1 MISTPNPE
9 IALTTQWVHDIMV
22 EFTYQF
28 QGFSQYRCQVR
39 SRSEEEIKTLSTLN
53 NVWALPTVMGILNK
67 LSSMLKPG
75 ASKET
80 TLEQFSYFAA
90 IEKIRLEC
98 LLGDYGAAL
107 DTATLIKFGDRSE
120 LFYELPSC
128 HVNLYYHTG
137 VCQMMLRK
145 YGDAID
151 TFVDVA
157 LHVARTLKLGNQPGM
172 KKDGGDQLMKK
183 MLDKM
188 LALTAICI
196 SLSPGSV
203 RLDEQVRELME
214 SKYPEKMRRMN
225 MGEVQAFT
233 DLFESSCPRFIS
245 SSIPDYTAPPSNLVN
260 EAFRNQITCFA
271 REVQQHAAAL
281 KLRSYLRLYASID
294 LAKLA
299 AFSDVNEEEL
309 VGQVLSYKLKLFHEQ
324 QNATAS
330 GTRETSKADVD
341 YYVKDSSLF
350 IDAVSAQQEKK
361 NAAER
366 FFFSGVSKNALLHS
380 IVDKSLDNIL

>member
-28 QGFSQYRCQVR
+28 QGFCQYRCEVR
-39 SRSEEEIKTLSTLN
+39 SRSDEEIKTLSTLN
-53 NVWALPTVMGILNK
+53 HVWALPTVMGILSK
-67 LSSMLKPG
+67 LSSMLSLG
-75 ASKET
+75 AKKET

-107 DTATLIKFGDRSE
+107 DTAALIKFGDRSE

-137 VCQMMLRK
+137 VCQLMLRK

-151 TFVDVA
+151 TFVDVT
-157 LHVARTLKLGNQPGM
+157 LHIARTLKLGNKEG
-172 KKDGGDQLMKK
+172 KKDGGDLLMLMKK

-188 LALTAICI
+188 LALTSICI
-196 SLSPGSV
+196 SLAPGNV
-203 RLDEQVRELME
+203 RLDEQVRELMD
-214 SKYPEKMRRMN
+214 SKYPEKMRRMKL
-225 MGEVQAFT
+225 GESQAFI

-245 SSIPDYTAPPSNLVN
+245 SSIPDYTAPPTNLVY
-260 EAFRNQITCFA
+260 EAFKNQVACFS
-271 REVQQHAAAL
+271 REVQQHVGGI
-281 KLRSYLRLYASID
+281 KLRSYLKLYASID

-299 AFSDVNEEEL
+299 AFSDVSEEEL
-309 VGQVLSYKLKLFHEQ
+309 IGQVLSFKLKLFHEQ
-324 QNATAS
+324 KNATSS
-330 GTRETSKADVD
+330 GTERPADVN
-341 YYVKDSSLF
+341 YYVKNSSLF
-350 IDAVSAQQEKK
+350 IDTVSAQQEKK
-361 NAAER
+361 SEAER
-366 FFFSGVSKNALLHS
+366 FFFSGVRKNKTLLQ
-380 IVDKSLDNIL
+380 IVDKSLDSIF